1 MKFVDEALV
10 AIHAGKGGN
19 GCLSFRR
26 EKYIPKGGP
35 DGGDG
40 GSGGSVVFIADE
52 ALNTLSDFRYQR
64 ILKADNGQPGRGRNC
79 AGKSAEDLIVKVPV
93 GTVVFDE
100 QTEECI
106 GELLDI
112 NQKLVVAKGGKGGLG
127 NTHFKSSTN
136 RAPRKTIPGTL
147 GESREVRLEL
157 SILADVGLLGL
168 PNAGKSSL
176 IRQVSEAKPKVADYP
191 FTTLVPNLG
200 VVRVDNER
208 SFVMADIPGVIE
220 GASLGAG
227 LGIRFLKH
235 LSRTHLL
242 LHVID
247 MMPIDGNPV
256 DQALAIQNELT
267 AFSPTLA
274 ARPRLLVFNKM
285 DLVAAEEQQKIVAEV
300 KNTLGYEGESFVL
313 SALSGEAV
321 KPLIFAIMAYLD
333 KRQEAMQ
340 DEALALQATEEC
352 RLVQEEGR
360 ARILSLRQSRLNDD
374 DQDDDHDVEIF
385 YPGE

>member
-352 RLVQEEGR
+352 RLVQQEGR